1 MIYMVLLD
9 VEQVSYEEA
18 NLKEKSIN
26 LKLQFISI
34 FKIGSK
40 YTLKD
45 IKGVIK
51 DIYLKSNISK
61 TPKAS
66 DLCNY
71 FEVSE
76 VKIYDSV
83 LKKQNKGYL
92 ILGIK

>member
-1 MIYMVLLD
+1 MPDEYNKISDNIKSPNIKDRLI
-9 VEQVSYEEA
+9 SY
-18 NLKEKSIN
+18 
-26 LKLQFISI
+26 
-34 FKIGSK
+34 FKIKSK

-45 IKGVIK
+45 IKYTLGI
-51 DIYLKSNISK
+51 IYRDLGISK

>member
-1 MIYMVLLD
+1 MSSIQLLR
-9 VEQVSYEEA
+9 Y
-18 NLKEKSIN
+18 NLI
-26 LKLQFISI
+26 LQIKCISCFTQLA
-34 FKIGSK
+34 FKIKSK

-45 IKGVIK
+45 IKYTLGI
-51 DIYLKSNISK
+51 IYRDLGISK